1 MTVIVSG
8 ISASSR
14 RCFEEIYRLIARIDS
29 RTRPVLRLV
38 EREPVRLEPVCEAG
52 ALRDRGLP
60 RLVLGPA
67 VEFRD
72 PEPAGLALAVLDRM
86 ARVAPPVVAVHRFFQ
101 PGIVV
106 AVDMHGSLR
115 RQAHADK
122 AGLRRVAETEPRNR
136 EYLVGQ

>member
-38 EREPVRLEPVCEAG
+38 ECEPVRLEPDREPG
-52 ALRDRGLP
+52 ALRGCGFSGP
-60 RLVLGPA
+60 VLGPA
-67 VEFRD
+67 VKLRD
-72 PEPAGLALAVLDRM
+72 PEPFGLALAVLDRM

-122 AGLRRVAETEPRNR
+122 
-136 EYLVGQ
+136 